1 MNRAKRYFINALILS
16 ACTLLMRTVSVAFNA
31 FCVNKV
37 GSEGMGLFSLVMSV
51 YTFAVTLATS
61 GVNLAATRLVALY
74 YGKNEGKSVKSAMF
88 KCLIYAALF
97 GSLATF
103 ALFTFSR
110 GVAESFLHEPR
121 AAISVRALSLSL
133 LPLSL
138 CSAFSGYFAAVRRV
152 YKNAISQVLEQT
164 VKILSCTFLLSLLMP
179 RGIEYACLALVL
191 GGAVSEIFSFLMQAV
206 SYLDDKRRLAGGGG
220 RVPMKQ
226 VAEISLPVA
235 FSAYVRSGLVTLEHV
250 LIPIG
255 LTAYGD
261 ANALATYG
269 VVSAVAL
276 PIVLYP
282 SAFVGAFSGQ
292 VIPEITEFYAA
303 DNKKEVGYVTTRAF
317 YVTELFSILA
327 AGMFSAFA
335 TDLCTVIYGSHDAA
349 EYLKAL
355 APLMPVMFL
364 DTVTDSIL
372 KGLGK
377 QFYTMCVN
385 IADAAISV
393 ILVWLLVPRIGVY
406 GYIVVLYT
414 SECINT
420 VFSIGKLLTLVD
432 FKVSLR
438 KLLLSPLVSAI
449 GAANILYFVFSRLS
463 LTTSVG
469 TLVLKCVSF
478 AVLYFVFA
486 FMLGALSGEEVTWMK
501 NIFKK
506 TEKDKNLCYN
516 NRGD

>member
-1 MNRAKRYFINALILS
+1 MTRVKKYFINALILS
-16 ACTLLMRTVSVAFNA
+16 ACTLLMRTVAVAFNA
-31 FCVNKV
+31 FCVNRV

-74 YGKNEGKSVKSAMF
+74 FGKNEGASVKSAMR
-88 KCLIYAALF
+88 KCFLYSAFFGTLSSALLFVFSNFAALH
-97 GSLATF
+97 
-103 ALFTFSR
+103 
-110 GVAESFLHEPR
+110 FLNEPR
-121 AAISVRALSLSL
+121 AAMSIRALSLSL

-164 VKILSCTFLLSLLMP
+164 VKILSCTFLLSLLLP

-191 GGAVSEIFSFLMQAV
+191 GGTISEIFSFLIQII
-206 SYLDDKRRLAGGGG
+206 SYLADTRTLRGGGKKVEM
-220 RVPMKQ
+220 RDILH
-226 VAEISLPVA
+226 ISLPVA
-235 FSAYVRSGLVTLEHV
+235 FSAYVRAGLVTIEHI

-261 ANALATYG
+261 STALATYG

-282 SAFVGAFSGQ
+282 TAFVGAFSGQ
-292 VIPEITEFYAA
+292 IIPEITEFYSSE
-303 DNKKEVGYVTTRAF
+303 NKREIAYVTSRAF
-317 YVTELFSILA
+317 FVTLFFSILV
-327 AGMFSAFA
+327 AGMFSAFSG
-335 TDLCTVIYGSHDAA
+335 DICEVIYGSKEAA
-349 EYLKAL
+349 QYLKSL

-393 ILVWLLVPRIGVY
+393 LLVWLLVPRVGVY
-406 GYIVVLYT
+406 GYIAVIFI
-414 SECINT
+414 SECVNT
-420 VFSIGKLLTLVD
+420 VFSIGKLMTLID
-432 FKVSLR
+432 FKINIKKFLVC
-438 KLLLSPLVSAI
+438 PLISAI
-449 GAANILYFVFSRLS
+449 ATANIVRLIMS
-463 LTTSVG
+463 KALFAMSWG
-469 TLVLKCVSF
+469 TLIFECVF
-478 AVLYFVFA
+478 YIAVYFTLA
-486 FMLGALSGEEVTWMK
+486 RLLGALGNEEFSWIKRIV
-501 NIFKK
+501 
-506 TEKDKNLCYN
+506 KDN
-516 NRGD
+516 

>member
-1 MNRAKRYFINALILS
+1 MNRAKKYFINALILS

-61 GVNLAATRLVALY
+61 GVNLASTRLVALY
-74 YGKNEGKSVKSAMF
+74 FGKNEGASVKSAMK
-88 KCLIYAALF
+88 KCLIYSAGFGLLASVLLF
-97 GSLATF
+97 
-103 ALFTFSR
+103 LFSS
-110 GVAESFLHEPR
+110 VAAESFLNEPR
-121 AAISVRALSLSL
+121 AAMSIRALSLSL

-138 CSAFSGYFAAVRRV
+138 CSAFSGYFSAVRRV

-164 VKILSCTFLLSLLMP
+164 VKILSCTFLLSLLVP
-179 RGIEYACLALVL
+179 RGVEYACLALVL
-191 GGAVSEIFSFLMQAV
+191 GGAVSEIFSFFIQII
-206 SYLDDKRRLAGGGG
+206 SYLADARTLRGGGDKVKM
-220 RVPMKQ
+220 REVTR
-226 VAEISLPVA
+226 ISLPVA
-235 FSAYVRSGLVTLEHV
+235 FSAYVRSGLVTIEHV

-292 VIPEITEFYAA
+292 IIPEITEFYEAN
-303 DNKKEVGYVTTRAF
+303 NKKEVSYITSRAF
-317 YVTELFSILA
+317 FTTLFFSTLC
-327 AGMFSAFA
+327 AGMLSTFA
-335 TDLCTVIYGSHDAA
+335 NDFCEVIYSSHDGA
-349 EYLKAL
+349 EFLRAL

-393 ILVWLLVPRIGVY
+393 LLVWLLVPRMGVY
-406 GYIVVLYT
+406 GYIVVIYV
-414 SECINT
+414 SECVNT
-420 VFSIGKLLTLVD
+420 VFSIWKLQDMIEL
-432 FKVSLR
+432 KPSLC
-438 KLLLSPLVSAI
+438 KILLSPLASAI
-449 GAANILYFVFSRLS
+449 GSANICKILVQQIS
-463 LTTSVG
+463 LPQSSG
-469 TLVLKCVSF
+469 ALVLKCAIYILCYF
-478 AVLYFVFA
+478 ALSA
-486 FMLGALSGEEVTWMK
+486 MLGSIGKEEKTWIK
-501 NIFKK
+501 RVVR
-506 TEKDKNLCYN
+506 EV
-516 NRGD
+516 